1 MQQNTS
7 RTVVKDQRLIQ
18 EQLAV
23 FSVRTKWTA
32 CARNLQEELY
42 QRCRDHSME
51 SVRKQFLF
59 TDCDALEKN
68 TKKQQQPKKKKK
80 QRIDWVQRTSE
91 FFLCTQQRM
100 NKSRSSTFHGL
111 LFLFHAYWDFS
122 LLNDIFQ
129 RLEALKSKC
138 YYEHQPSTSTTGIS
152 KTGTSKTRTCKTRT
166 SKPFLFLHVT
176 SS

>member
-1 MQQNTS
+1 MQEISKKNCI
-7 RTVVKDQRLIQ
+7 KDVETIPW
-18 EQLAV
+18 
-23 FSVRTKWTA
+23 KA
-32 CARNLQEELY
+32 CANNFYSRIAM
-42 QRCRDHSME
+42 RW
-51 SVRKQFLF
+51 K
-59 TDCDALEKN
+59 KN
-68 TKKQQQPKKKKK
+68 TKKQQQPKKKK
-80 QRIDWVQRTSE
+80 QRIDWVQRTSD

-100 NKSRSSTFHGL
+100 NKSCSSTFHGL

-138 YYEHQPSTSTTGIS
+138 YYEHQPSTSKTGIS